1 MPSKCVCIQIPFN
14 ATIDTS
20 DRSRSACIS
29 VRTRFVARV
38 EAGALPNKTADN
50 VKQWFWEN
58 IVCRYGTPTRHCDRQ
73 QWRIQRGIRSAAATL
88 RRHPPP
94 YVTTPSTSQWAREKN
109 EPNSYSLARE
119 VNSARNNWDEKI
131 PLALLGTRAS
141 RQATTKL
148 APAEVLLGHK
158 IRLPVARK
166 YWCGK
171 KPWQTMRVIHRDACR
186 VMHAWHPI
194 YRSFCSSCL
203 WSSTCRSSTQL
214 DRHVCIKG

>member
-50 VKQWFWEN
+50 VKRWFWEN
-58 IVCRYGTPTRHCDRQ
+58 IVCRYGTPPRNCDRQ

-94 YVTTPSTSQWAREKN
+94 YVTTPSTSHWARGKN

-119 VNSARNNWDEKI
+119 VNSARKNWDEKI

-158 IRLPVARK
+158 SGCQWLGSTGAGRNLGRQCHARSM
-166 YWCGK
+166 CHPTGGADGK
-171 KPWQTMRVIHRDACR
+171 TAAHGRD
-186 VMHAWHPI
+186 
-194 YRSFCSSCL
+194 
-203 WSSTCRSSTQL
+203 
-214 DRHVCIKG
+214 